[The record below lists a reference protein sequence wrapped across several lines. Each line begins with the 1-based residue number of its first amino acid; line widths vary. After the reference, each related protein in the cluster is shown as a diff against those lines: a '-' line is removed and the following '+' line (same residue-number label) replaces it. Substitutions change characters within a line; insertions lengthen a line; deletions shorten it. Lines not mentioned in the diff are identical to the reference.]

1 MSLPSLRNRISIST
15 GNRNSS
21 LKSILSPTGE
31 ALEVLSVE
39 AIDAPLHNTKITVSV
54 SYKNK
59 LDEGSNDVK
68 GRRAILYN
76 RLNLNQVIPEDAVLD
91 LTDIV
96 KTIKLLN
103 TKYQCDFTEDDLE
116 LVDRILTAKPTSL
129 GYVGAL
135 DSAAGPREIS
145 CDGATED
152 AIIMI
157 LVHESIT
164 EEEFFGAIPSLQIE
178 INDQVYTASDET
190 TEFLNRHVKEEN
202 YRENLTPD
210 QFSLVPEGWILLEAF
225 RLSNITSDPLRI
237 KYGFSEMIT
246 EKIKFIP
253 LETVNPTSYNDE
265 ETGAAAFCLAP
276 QELVCKPELYY
287 GITIDNWAET
297 EEQYQIIYDA
307 IDHIRNT
314 FEAEDPNANSVYVSY
329 GSELDENNS
338 VLTAYIR
345 IKFEDRYMS
354 NPPPNG
360 LGGSF
365 KVKFQLPAINS
376 YSDWY
381 EYDVSYGDDGSEY
394 TLVSE
399 LGSASYARD
408 INACLIQ
415 VIARPLA

>member
-1 MSLPSLRNRISIST
+1 MLATLRKKLKGVSIRNRSLQDILLTCSRARRVISVESH
-15 GNRNSS
+15 
-21 LKSILSPTGE
+21 PTG
-31 ALEVLSVE
+31 
-39 AIDAPLHNTKITVSV
+39 IHNTKLIVELPDG
-54 SYKNK
+54 K
-59 LDEGSNDVK
+59 
-68 GRRAILYN
+68 RRVHFYS
-76 RLNLNQVIPEDAVLD
+76 RLNLATLLEGVELTSTVIGDVISE
-91 LTDIV
+91 
-96 KTIKLLN
+96 LN
-103 TKYQCDFTEDDLE
+103 LKGFDFTEDDLE

-135 DSAAGPREIS
+135 DNVAGPREIS
-145 CDGATED
+145 CDGATAD
-152 AIIMI
+152 AIIMV
-157 LVHESIT
+157 LVHESVT
-164 EEEFFGAIPSLQIE
+164 EDEFMNTMSSAQVE
-178 INDQVYTASDET
+178 MNDQVYGTSEEEP
-190 TEFLNRHVKEEN
+190 EFLNRHVRIEG

-210 QFSLVPEGWILLEAF
+210 QLALVPEGWFLFEAIRF
-225 RLSNITSDPLRI
+225 SNLTSNPLRM
-237 KYGFSEMIT
+237 KYGFLEMVT
-246 EKIKFIP
+246 EKIKFTP
-253 LETVNPTSYNDE
+253 LETVNPTSYNE

-276 QELVCKPELYY
+276 QELVCKPELCY

-345 IKFEDRYMS
+345 IWFEYRYSS

-365 KVKFQLPAINS
+365 KVKFQLPAVDS

-381 EYDVSYGDDGSEY
+381 EYDVDYGDNGAEY

-399 LGSASYARD
+399 LGTASYARD
-408 INACLIQ
+408 IDACLIQ
-415 VIARPLA
+415 TISAPLS

>member
-1 MSLPSLRNRISIST
+1 MLPSLR
-15 GNRNSS
+15 RNLKNVSSRNQSLQDILRTTAAS
-21 LKSILSPTGE
+21 LKAVSIEPVTKG
-31 ALEVLSVE
+31 
-39 AIDAPLHNTKITVSV
+39 IHNTKLTLQLITGEQRVHF
-54 SYKNK
+54 
-59 LDEGSNDVK
+59 
-68 GRRAILYN
+68 YN
-76 RLNLNQVIPEDAVLD
+76 RLPLENVIAGLTITSNDLDSVLTELNLQG
-91 LTDIV
+91 
-96 KTIKLLN
+96 
-103 TKYQCDFTEDDLE
+103 CDFNEDDLE
-116 LVDRILTAKPTSL
+116 FVDRILTAKPTSL

-135 DSAAGPREIS
+135 GNVAGPREIS

-178 INDQVYTASDET
+178 INDQVYMASDET
-190 TEFLNRHVKEEN
+190 TEFLNRHVNAEN

-276 QELVCKPELYY
+276 PELVCKPELCYAM
-287 GITIDNWAET
+287 TIDNWAET

-307 IDHIRNT
+307 LDHIRNT

-329 GSELDENNS
+329 GDEYDENNS
-338 VLTAYIR
+338 VLTVYIR
-345 IKFEDRYMS
+345 IRFEYNYTN
-354 NPPPNG
+354 NPPR
-360 LGGSF
+360 GSF

-415 VIARPLA
+415 VIATPPT

>member
-1 MSLPSLRNRISIST
+1 MLPLLRKKLKTISASNKPLQNIF
-15 GNRNSS
+15 
-21 LKSILSPTGE
+21 KSCIESE
-31 ALEVLSVE
+31 EVISVE
-39 AIDAPLHNTKITVSV
+39 KHTNGIHNTKVTLLL
-54 SYKNK
+54 KNG
-59 LDEGSNDVK
+59 EERVQF
-68 GRRAILYN
+68 YN
-76 RLNLNQVIPEDAVLD
+76 RLDLSEIMDGVTIEASNLAQVIDE
-91 LTDIV
+91 
-96 KTIKLLN
+96 LN
-103 TKYQCDFTEDDLE
+103 LKGFDFTEDDLE

-135 DSAAGPREIS
+135 GDVAGPREIS
-145 CDGATED
+145 CDGATAN
-152 AIIMI
+152 AIFML
-157 LVHESIT
+157 LVHEGIT
-164 EEEFFGAIPSLQIE
+164 QDEFMSAISSLQIE

-190 TEFLNRHVKEEN
+190 TAFLDRHVRVEY

-210 QFSLVPEGWILLEAF
+210 QHALVPEGWLLFEAT
-225 RLSNITSDPLRI
+225 RLSNITSNPLRI
-237 KYGFSEMIT
+237 KYGFSETIT

-253 LETVNPTSYNDE
+253 LETVNPTSYIDE
-265 ETGAAAFCLAP
+265 ETGAVAFCLAP
-276 QELVCKPELYY
+276 QELVCRPELCY

-345 IKFEDRYMS
+345 IRFEYRYMS

-365 KVKFQLPAINS
+365 KVKFQIPAVDS

-381 EYDVSYGDDGSEY
+381 EYDINYGDDGAEY

-399 LGSASYARD
+399 LGTASYARD
-408 INACLIQ
+408 IDACLIQ
-415 VIARPLA
+415 IIARPLA